1 MRIPDEYLQCVCFL
15 CVKVP
20 GPSEHETDEFIG
32 TGFIV
37 SVATRFPAMR
47 IFCLVTAKHIIKAA
61 TDAGHV
67 DLYVRMNTDDGSS
80 ITWALP
86 DDWYYSENPAAD
98 VAVMFIPIIPGLT
111 THSVAIEDFA
121 TDEVIQKESI
131 GIGDDVFA
139 IGLFTRKSGEQRN
152 TPIMRSGIIASM
164 PEEPFEVEEGQHDAY
179 LVELRSI
186 GGISGSPVFVNLPF
200 WRLGP
205 EMFEA
210 RVSLGEMTL
219 RWKMHLLG
227 VIRSHWNLEREDIAE
242 GNVAAT
248 MENKE
253 IEKLNTGIA
262 VVTPIKDVLS
272 IINGEAMM
280 EIRKKAEVEFSKRYQ
295 PTMDPIIPPTPKKR
309 PA

>member
-1 MRIPDEYLQCVCFL
+1 
-15 CVKVP
+15 
-20 GPSEHETDEFIG
+20 
-32 TGFIV
+32 
-37 SVATRFPAMR
+37 
-47 IFCLVTAKHIIKAA
+47 
-61 TDAGHV
+61 
-67 DLYVRMNTDDGSS
+67 MNTDDGSS

-111 THSVAIEDFA
+111 THSVAIENFA

-139 IGLFTRKSGEQRN
+139 IGLFTRKSGEERN

-186 GGISGSPVFVNLPF
+186 GGISGSPVFVNLSF

-227 VIRSHWNLEREDIAE
+227 VIRSHWNLAR
-242 GNVAAT
+242 
-248 MENKE
+248 
-253 IEKLNTGIA
+253 
-262 VVTPIKDVLS
+262 
-272 IINGEAMM
+272 
-280 EIRKKAEVEFSKRYQ
+280 
-295 PTMDPIIPPTPKKR
+295 
-309 PA
+309 